1 MSLSVDVRE
10 RVLAGRK
17 QVISVE
23 LPLDTYAWYR
33 QLRSGPPIVY
43 DERRTA
49 WLVFRYADVER
60 VLRDTSTF
68 SSERAFK
75 PDGSVDEIAGGSIL
89 GLDPPRHRHLRSLI
103 TRAFTLKRVTQLE
116 ARIREITRQLLDRVE
131 SEDTVDIVTALAF
144 PLPVMVISELLG
156 VPSGDA
162 AQFRSWSH
170 DIVGNNYELRM
181 QAMAAIA
188 TYFDALVIE
197 RTRSPGADLISE
209 LVQGEVDGDKLSRAD
224 VVGACLLLLVAGHE
238 TTATLIGNAM
248 WCFAEHPQARAEV
261 TAQPQLLAGAIEE
274 ILRCRAVVHWMPRVV
289 TRQTRFLG
297 QDLAEGDLVM
307 PMFAAANLDA
317 AQFPDPDRFDIR
329 RSPNRHMGFGF
340 GIHLC
345 LGAALA
351 RLEANVALREFLT
364 RFPRAER
371 DPSETLSLRPS
382 YFVYALQRYPVKLR
396 GLG

>member
-1 MSLSVDVRE
+1 MSLSADARE

-17 QVISVE
+17 QVISVAM
-23 LPLDTYAWYR
+23 PLDTYAWYR
-33 QLRSGPPIVY
+33 QLRSGQPIVY
-43 DERRTA
+43 DEQRGA

-68 SSERAFK
+68 SSQRAFK
-75 PDGSVDEIAGGSIL
+75 PDGGVDEIAGGSIL

-116 ARIREITRQLLDRVE
+116 SRIREITRQLLDRVE

-144 PLPVMVISELLG
+144 PLPVMVICELLG
-156 VPSGDA
+156 VPSEDA
-162 AQFRSWSH
+162 EQFRSWSH
-170 DIVGNNYELRM
+170 DVVGNNYALRM
-181 QAMAAIA
+181 QAMEAIA
-188 TYFDALVIE
+188 RYFDALVIE
-197 RTRSPGADLISE
+197 RTRNPGTDLISE
-209 LVQGEVDGDKLSRAD
+209 LVQGEVDGARLSRTE
-224 VVGACLLLLVAGHE
+224 VTGACLLLLIAGHE
-238 TTATLIGNAM
+238 TTATLISNAM
-248 WCFAEHPQARAEV
+248 WCFEEHPQARAEV
-261 TAQPQLLAGAIEE
+261 TAQPQLLPGAIEE

-289 TRQTRFLG
+289 TQQTRFLD
-297 QDLAEGDLVM
+297 QDLAEGDLVL

-329 RSPNRHMGFGF
+329 RAPNRHMGFGF

-351 RLEANVALREFLT
+351 RLEANIALRELLA

-371 DPSETLSLRPS
+371 DPTQTLALRPS
-382 YFVYALQRYPVKLR
+382 YFVYALQRYPMRLQ